1 MEDLIF
7 LRWVGAI
14 MSLSGD
20 LLDSCREFLLG
31 NRDSDGWNRSVS
43 VNV

>member
-14 MSLSGD
+14 TSLSGD
-20 LLDSCREFLLG
+20 LFDSWREFLLG